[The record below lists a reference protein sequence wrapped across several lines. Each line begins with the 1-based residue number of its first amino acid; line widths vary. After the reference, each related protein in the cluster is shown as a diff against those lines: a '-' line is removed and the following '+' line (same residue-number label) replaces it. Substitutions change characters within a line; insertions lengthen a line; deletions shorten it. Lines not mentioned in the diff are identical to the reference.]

1 MAVELC
7 WRTCISSRSN
17 GEELARS
24 GGVEILG
31 ALLARCCAVL
41 TPDAAPTVPAATIA
55 AHALRALAGMAAF
68 PHAQAELLAR
78 CEPYKAT
85 VCADVGAWAAVQCKR
100 VCRPVPSTMSIV
112 PAACQNSRP
121 HLLCVWPRT
130 NVTVLAL
137 APVLCS
143 CDQPE
148 REVCASPIVSEYS
161 PLEQC

>member
-1 MAVELC
+1 MVWSARPVSCYQHASTPCSYLHPVLKVQPCEALQKEPHAEQVAVELC

-41 TPDAAPTVPAATIA
+41 TPDAAPTAPAATIA

-78 CEPYKAT
+78 
-85 VCADVGAWAAVQCKR
+85 
-100 VCRPVPSTMSIV
+100 
-112 PAACQNSRP
+112 
-121 HLLCVWPRT
+121 
-130 NVTVLAL
+130 
-137 APVLCS
+137 
-143 CDQPE
+143 
-148 REVCASPIVSEYS
+148 YS
-161 PLEQC
+161 PARFGMQHMKHSTQQVKCAEWSGAS